1 MQTENV
7 GKPLKTMEKLRDGKC
22 LIVATRS
29 GVTARFNAHYDK
41 GLEVVFFIMPDSYNI
56 IGYEQENAMTN

>member
-1 MQTENV
+1 MPDR
-7 GKPLKTMEKLRDGKC
+7 GD
-22 LIVATRS
+22 
-29 GVTARFNAHYDK
+29 TARFNAHYDK